1 MSHFETDRTGTAQAA
16 RDAATSHALVPLRT
30 DTGSA
35 GSGGSKLGRP
45 STDVLAQLI
54 VSGEPELR
62 PSRTDRTRV
71 AAALYA
77 RTARLCA

>member
-1 MSHFETDRTGTAQAA
+1 MSQFETDRAGTAQAA
-16 RDAATSHALVPLRT
+16 RDAGSFHALVPFQSDAERPAS
-30 DTGSA
+30 SA
-35 GSGGSKLGRP
+35 SRLGRP
-45 STDVLAQLI
+45 SAGFLAQLI

-62 PSRTDRTRV
+62 PSRSDRTRT